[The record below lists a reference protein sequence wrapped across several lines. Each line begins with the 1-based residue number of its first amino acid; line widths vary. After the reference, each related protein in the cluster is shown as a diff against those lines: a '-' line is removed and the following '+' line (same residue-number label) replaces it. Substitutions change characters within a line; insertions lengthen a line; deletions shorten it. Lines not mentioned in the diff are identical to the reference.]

1 MQIRYERF
9 DNMKIRMNKKPRY
22 ICILLAI
29 ILLLNCIVIESIK
42 VYADEEVMYEG
53 NELRGWSVDCVWE
66 NGTTLLDR
74 VSSRNE
80 DMILKMSVTYYAP
93 LSAMTQD
100 YPAGTV
106 KFSIP
111 DFGMLKR
118 SGTSFAIKTAADQ
131 DDTDWNC
138 EYDIQKQMYI
148 FSNARTFEAEK
159 PLSGGF
165 EMLWTASS
173 RQSMTD
179 FEMTENPIF
188 SLENESTKMSP
199 LTLKCKTI
207 RDYYIIDLQR
217 DYLSYEQYDDP
228 SINKNGYVS
237 YNYRT
242 YFYLQQIA
250 RSAYLN

>member
-66 NGTTLLDR
+66 NGTSLLDI

-131 DDTDWNC
+131 DDTD
-138 EYDIQKQMYI
+138 
-148 FSNARTFEAEK
+148 
-159 PLSGGF
+159 
-165 EMLWTASS
+165 
-173 RQSMTD
+173 
-179 FEMTENPIF
+179 
-188 SLENESTKMSP
+188 
-199 LTLKCKTI
+199 
-207 RDYYIIDLQR
+207 
-217 DYLSYEQYDDP
+217 
-228 SINKNGYVS
+228 
-237 YNYRT
+237 
-242 YFYLQQIA
+242 
-250 RSAYLN
+250 